1 MPKRGS
7 APTIQDVA
15 RLARTSIASVSYVL
29 NNKDQAVGQ
38 ALRQRILETVK
49 ELGYVKNAV
58 ASGLKGK
65 GRGIIAILVPQ
76 FGNEFFRRICVD
88 VESVARQAGYVV
100 LICNSDESL
109 EQERAILERLVAQR
123 VDGCILCPVLSGTE
137 SHEMLRRHKVPTVVL
152 ERPLGTELPER
163 DFVGHDNYMT
173 GHLAARALI
182 EAGHRRIAF
191 IGWDSPI
198 PNIRHRAD
206 GYADALRE
214 AGIKPK
220 AGWTLLGELTL
231 AAGQRLAARLPC
243 DDITALVLGNHLDL
257 GKGVLM
263 GLQARGIRW
272 PDDLSLILAG
282 TPEWCDLLSPS
293 LCCIERPEAEMGRRA
308 AALLLAKV
316 ADPAHSEPRLVLP
329 VALRGGQSVK
339 TISSTKKARRSG
351 PQPRIAQT

>member
-1 MPKRGS
+1 VSKRSS

-29 NNKDQAVGQ
+29 NNKDQAISP
-38 ALRQRILETVK
+38 ALRQRIVEAVR
-49 ELGYVKNAV
+49 ELGYVRNAV

-65 GRGIIAILVPQ
+65 ERGMIAVLVPQ
-76 FGNEFFRRICVD
+76 FGNEFFTRICVD

-123 VDGCILCPVLSGTE
+123 IDGCILCPVLSGTE
-137 SHEMLRRHKVPTVVL
+137 SGELLRKHRMPTVIL
-152 ERPLGTELPER
+152 ERPVGTELPER
-163 DFVGHDNYMT
+163 D
-173 GHLAARALI
+173 

-206 GYADALRE
+206 GYVDALRE
-214 AGIKPK
+214 AGIEPKPD
-220 AGWTLLGELTL
+220 WMLLGDLTQSE
-231 AAGQRLAARLPC
+231 GRRLAARLPF
-243 DDITALVLGNHLDL
+243 DDITALVLANHLDL

-263 GLQARGIRW
+263 ELQARRIRW
-272 PDDLSLILAG
+272 PDDLSLILVG
-282 TPEWCDLLSPS
+282 TPEWSDLVSPA

-308 AALLLAKV
+308 AALLLSKV
-316 ADPAHSEPRLVLP
+316 ADPAYSEPRLVLP
-329 VALRGGQSVK
+329 VSLRGGHSVK
-339 TISSTKKARRSG
+339 DVSSHNVARNGG
-351 PQPRIAQT
+351 PKNQDC

>member
-1 MPKRGS
+1 MPKRGK

-15 RLARTSIASVSYVL
+15 RLAQTSIASVSYVL
-29 NNKDQAVGQ
+29 NNKDQAIGQ
-38 ALRQRILETVK
+38 ALRARILDAVK

-100 LICNSDESL
+100 LICNSDENL

-137 SHEMLRRHKVPTVVL
+137 SNDLLRRHKVPTVVL

-173 GHLAARALI
+173 GHLAARTLI

-198 PNIRHRAD
+198 PNVRHRAD
-206 GYADALRE
+206 GYADALKE

-220 AGWTLLGELTL
+220 KSWMLLGELTL
-231 AAGQRLAARLPC
+231 DAGRHLAGRLPFG
-243 DDITALVLGNHLDL
+243 DITALVLANHLDF
-257 GKGVLM
+257 GKGALM
-263 GLQARGIRW
+263 ELQARGIRW

-282 TPEWCDLLSPS
+282 TPEWCDLLSPA

-308 AALLLAKV
+308 ATLLLAKV
-316 ADPAHSEPRLVLP
+316 ADPTHSEPRLVLP
-329 VALRGGQSVK
+329 VTLRAGQSVK
-339 TISSTKKARRSG
+339 SIHPPRHRNAKA
-351 PQPRIAQT
+351 